1 MNYNE
6 LKIFRNILLR
16 VDRVQ
21 GIANLG
27 LSAVPAVFF
36 LKSKFRTIKYLQIM
50 YLLFKNFREI
60 ALKAFIFQFQF
71 CSNPG
76 LSCPRVSA
84 CEMQQKYNQAK
95 IGRIFNVYT
104 G

>member
-6 LKIFRNILLR
+6 LKIFRNILLK

-27 LSAVPAVFF
+27 LSAVPAIFF

-50 YLLFKNFREI
+50 YLVVQEF
-60 ALKAFIFQFQF
+60 
-71 CSNPG
+71 
-76 LSCPRVSA
+76 
-84 CEMQQKYNQAK
+84 
-95 IGRIFNVYT
+95 
-104 G
+104 